1 MSSRKVRIAGIPL
14 IDFRRVCCRSFCKT
28 EILLLL
34 VLLCGCSKKIQSDKE
49 YVVVSS
55 FNEVVLE
62 TDSKEKA
69 YEAAHS
75 LTLMGRVLSSK
86 PCYFVIEGDKSK

>member
-1 MSSRKVRIAGIPL
+1 MKMSSRKVRIAGIPL
-14 IDFRRVCCRSFCKT
+14 IDLRRVCCKSFCKT
-28 EILLLL
+28 EIFLLL

-49 YVVVSS
+49 YVVV
-55 FNEVVLE
+55 LE
-62 TDSKEKA
+62 TNSKEKA

-86 PCYFVIEGDKSK
+86 PCYFVIEGKLK